1 MNVAPNQKFNKFQVM
16 KQDLKINKT
25 FDKNEWKIY
34 TVDEKWNHEWKKT
47 NTFLICLSNTNKKYK
62 AYISFENS
70 SL

>member
-1 MNVAPNQKFNKFQVM
+1 MNEKLIPW
-16 KQDLKINKT
+16 T
-25 FDKNEWKIY
+25 KNEIMN
-34 TVDEKWNHEWKKT
+34 EKKT